1 MNNFQTTRHSTNSK
15 IKFRNLNNCK
25 LTLRILGYLAER
37 TVATRKEILVACND
51 PSRCYDIENSNH
63 EIITDMWDAG
73 LVAPACK
80 GKHGVYYYGLTARGR
95 REVELRKTQTSMKN
109 FRNA

>member
-1 MNNFQTTRHSTNSK
+1 MKFQTTRHSTNSK
-15 IKFRNLNNCK
+15 IKFRNLNNCP
-25 LTLRILGYLAER
+25 LTLRILDFLSKR
-37 TVATRKEILVACND
+37 TAATRKEILVACND
-51 PSRCYDIENSNH
+51 PDRCYDIENSNH

-73 LVAPACK
+73 LVAPTFT